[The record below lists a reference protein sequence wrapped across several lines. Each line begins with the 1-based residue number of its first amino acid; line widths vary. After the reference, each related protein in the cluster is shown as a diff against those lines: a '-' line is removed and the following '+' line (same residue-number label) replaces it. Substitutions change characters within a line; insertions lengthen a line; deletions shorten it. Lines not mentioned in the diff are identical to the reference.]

1 MALLQVEDLTFR
13 YPDAPRAALQNV
25 SFSVE
30 AGELLVICGASGCGK
45 STLLRLIKRE
55 LAPFGEKSGEI
66 RFDGLPQA
74 QWDERASCAEIGFVQ
89 QRPEEQIVTDKVWHE
104 LAFGPE
110 SLGLPTAQ
118 IRRRVCETA
127 AYFGIGPWFR
137 QSTADLSGGQKQLL
151 NLAAVTVMRPRLLL
165 FDEPTAQ
172 LDPLAAAAFIDTVGK
187 LRRELG
193 IAVVLVE
200 HRLEDVLPIAD
211 RAILMDGGRIAF
223 DGAPRRFAAHLAQ
236 DNGHPVAGALP
247 AAVRIFSALDG
258 AGECPLT
265 VGEGRRF
272 LAAYCG
278 SAARALP
285 EEPPAVPG
293 KTVLSARQIRFRY
306 EKDAPDVLRDVSLD
320 VYAGEHLCLLGGNGA
335 GKTTLLYVLAG
346 VRKPYAGSVTAGRR
360 MPGARRAKG
369 ERAPRIALLPQDPQ
383 TVFLHK
389 TVREDLAEAA
399 GVLKLAREESD
410 ARICR
415 TAERVGIAAL
425 LDRHPYDLSGGE
437 QQLAALAK
445 LLLTQPEFLLLDE
458 PTKGIDAGGRAR
470 LAQILRDLQKDG
482 MTVVTVT
489 HDIEF
494 AAANADRCAF
504 LFDGEIVSAEP
515 PRTFFPGNAF
525 YTTAAARIAAGRFDG
540 AVSCA
545 DVIRMAGGRID
556 SEKEDVR

>member
-236 DNGHPVAGALP
+236 APAHPVAGASP
-247 AAVRIFSALDG
+247 AAARIFSALGG

-278 SAARALP
+278 SAACAPP
-285 EEPPAVPG
+285 EDPPAVPG
-293 KTVLSARQIRFRY
+293 KSVLSARQIRFRY
-306 EKDAPDVLRDVSLD
+306 EREAPDVLRDVSLD
-320 VYAGEHLCLLGGNGA
+320 VYAREHLCLLGGNGA
-335 GKTTLLYVLAG
+335 GKTTLLDVLAG
-346 VRKPYAGSVTAGRR
+346 VRKPYAGSVTSCGRT
-360 MPGARRAKG
+360 PGARRAKG
-369 ERAPRIALLPQDPQ
+369 KSAPRIVMLPQDPQ

-399 GVLKLAREESD
+399 GVLKLTREESD
-410 ARICR
+410 AQICR

-445 LLLTQPEFLLLDE
+445 LLLTQPELLLLDE

-470 LAQILRDLQKDG
+470 LAQILRSLQQDG

-545 DVIRMAGGRID
+545 DVILAAGRIGG
-556 SEKEDVR
+556 EKEDVR

>member
-55 LAPFGEKSGEI
+55 LVPFGEKSGEI
-66 RFDGLPQA
+66 RLDGLPQA
-74 QWDERASCAEIGFVQ
+74 QWDERASCAAIGFVQ

-211 RAILMDGGRIAF
+211 RAILMDGGRIVF

-236 DNGHPVAGALP
+236 APAHPVAGALP
-247 AAVRIFSALDG
+247 AAARIFSALGG

-285 EEPPAVPG
+285 EEHPPCRARPFFPHGRSV
-293 KTVLSARQIRFRY
+293 SATKRTRRTCCGTFRLTCTR
-306 EKDAPDVLRDVSLD
+306 ASIC
-320 VYAGEHLCLLGGNGA
+320 ACL
-335 GKTTLLYVLAG
+335 
-346 VRKPYAGSVTAGRR
+346 
-360 MPGARRAKG
+360 
-369 ERAPRIALLPQDPQ
+369 
-383 TVFLHK
+383 
-389 TVREDLAEAA
+389 AA
-399 GVLKLAREESD
+399 TAREKRRCSTFLPGCESPMP
-410 ARICR
+410 
-415 TAERVGIAAL
+415 
-425 LDRHPYDLSGGE
+425 DR
-437 QQLAALAK
+437 
-445 LLLTQPEFLLLDE
+445 
-458 PTKGIDAGGRAR
+458 
-470 LAQILRDLQKDG
+470 
-482 MTVVTVT
+482 
-489 HDIEF
+489 
-494 AAANADRCAF
+494 
-504 LFDGEIVSAEP
+504 
-515 PRTFFPGNAF
+515 
-525 YTTAAARIAAGRFDG
+525 
-540 AVSCA
+540 
-545 DVIRMAGGRID
+545 
-556 SEKEDVR
+556 